1 MAGDDKKKST
11 SGGLVNWLETTTVND
26 VTGKM
31 SDYYRSMVSSPE
43 PKLKGGQS
51 KLPVAPQVSPPPP
64 QDGPLM
70 SSPDRPDQNQSVPDP
85 SQVSTPPPQ
94 DESLMSREDTPE
106 AVAERMDAAEAAAAL
121 DPSASE
127 ESKPPSAKSSKAKK
141 KAQKTKKQGQAV
153 KKKAAEKK
161 EVGTPEKLNIVFDD
175 QSFLWDHIDAFK
187 NGKQAAEEFESAI
200 KPHSYKNFLQISDD
214 EPLTT
219 RNKLFGDGISALN
232 GATTAQLS
240 SIVPYMKLFKVKPR
254 DSRGKRKRFQFPFN
268 RYTTAESILQ
278 SREQRGTD
286 VGFKK
291 VTWRDTGT
299 NPANVGVSFLGT
311 FTLHFQSFEGIFKTR
326 NVDGESLRFADL
338 MKLKSLT
345 KRESK
350 KNPSSA
356 LEEKAASTNINCNTT
371 DQIHME
377 CGWTLPPSQ
386 IAGDPGLADKLD
398 RLRRTFIILPH
409 SQEIQITNNGAVDMT
424 IEFMAA
430 IEGKAFGASTDLLNI
445 SDVNIDEATKASIKR
460 LNEVITGG
468 KESLV
473 AMDEA
478 HEETK
483 TKNETKKTKDTR
495 LEKWRE
501 EYKKLKEKIS
511 AAEGSLRSIQYS
523 RLLTIIR
530 NQVSGYTTNTESR
543 VFHFDLTPD
552 SVERYRR
559 FLQDQ
564 ANALSISKKS
574 KEEDK
579 EYVKQWFSFLRNE
592 YQQQQGVSSFFSAI
606 QGGAATQLTGVESNG
621 VAGPL
626 LPGSHRPN
634 VDNWLDG
641 QYRVHYIFLGDI
653 IEAVMRIIYDR
664 PKIKDGKIV
673 GKKVTCPQIVDDV
686 RVLLGSFSYMDTM
699 TGKIRNMDLADV
711 PVSFNYFNS
720 WWYDNV
726 VKRKESV
733 YPLRSFLSD
742 LCGKLLN
749 NVMSPQRYGGMS
761 AGALSVRI
769 SPVWIRDKHPLDRE
783 WDKNNG
789 KPKKRINLQN
799 ISRRLKK
806 NKGRTT
812 QWSQWLYVYVT
823 GGSSENS
830 KLKGKHEQDTER
842 NIPHYFIGGD
852 TGVIKD
858 IKFSKSKIKG
868 HQTTVMH
875 RNYTAGVE
883 SDSLFFADVYHA
895 EIKILGNPVFTP
907 QMLVYI
913 DPRAMGLGM
922 VDIDPRDFMSELGI
936 GGYYRIF
943 DINHTLDSS
952 GFSTSLS
959 TIVEQDMR
967 NLKKRRH
974 GR

>member
-1 MAGDDKKKST
+1 
-11 SGGLVNWLETTTVND
+11 
-26 VTGKM
+26 
-31 SDYYRSMVSSPE
+31 
-43 PKLKGGQS
+43 
-51 KLPVAPQVSPPPP
+51 
-64 QDGPLM
+64 
-70 SSPDRPDQNQSVPDP
+70 
-85 SQVSTPPPQ
+85 
-94 DESLMSREDTPE
+94 
-106 AVAERMDAAEAAAAL
+106 
-121 DPSASE
+121 
-127 ESKPPSAKSSKAKK
+127 
-141 KAQKTKKQGQAV
+141 
-153 KKKAAEKK
+153 
-161 EVGTPEKLNIVFDD
+161 
-175 QSFLWDHIDAFK
+175 
-187 NGKQAAEEFESAI
+187 
-200 KPHSYKNFLQISDD
+200 
-214 EPLTT
+214 
-219 RNKLFGDGISALN
+219 
-232 GATTAQLS
+232 
-240 SIVPYMKLFKVKPR
+240 
-254 DSRGKRKRFQFPFN
+254 
-268 RYTTAESILQ
+268 
-278 SREQRGTD
+278 
-286 VGFKK
+286 
-291 VTWRDTGT
+291 
-299 NPANVGVSFLGT
+299 
-311 FTLHFQSFEGIFKTR
+311 
-326 NVDGESLRFADL
+326 
-338 MKLKSLT
+338 
-345 KRESK
+345 
-350 KNPSSA
+350 
-356 LEEKAASTNINCNTT
+356 
-371 DQIHME
+371 
-377 CGWTLPPSQ
+377 
-386 IAGDPGLADKLD
+386 
-398 RLRRTFIILPH
+398 
-409 SQEIQITNNGAVDMT
+409 
-424 IEFMAA
+424 
-430 IEGKAFGASTDLLNI
+430 
-445 SDVNIDEATKASIKR
+445 
-460 LNEVITGG
+460 
-468 KESLV
+468 
-473 AMDEA
+473 
-478 HEETK
+478 
-483 TKNETKKTKDTR
+483 
-495 LEKWRE
+495 
-501 EYKKLKEKIS
+501 
-511 AAEGSLRSIQYS
+511 
-523 RLLTIIR
+523 
-530 NQVSGYTTNTESR
+530 
-543 VFHFDLTPD
+543 
-552 SVERYRR
+552 VERYRR

-564 ANALSISKKS
+564 ANALAISKES

-579 EYVKQWFSFLRNE
+579 EADKRWFSFIRKQ
-592 YQQQQGVSSFFSAI
+592 YQQDQGGENFFSAI
-606 QGGAATQLTGVESNG
+606 QGGLATQHGAATQLTGVESNG
-621 VAGPL
+621 EAGPL

-653 IEAVMRIIYDR
+653 IEAAMRIIYDR
-664 PKIKDGKIV
+664 PKIKEGKIV
-673 GKKVTCPQIVDDV
+673 GKKVTCPQIIDDV

-726 VKRKESV
+726 IKRKEAV

-783 WDKNNG
+783 WDKDKG

-799 ISRRLKK
+799 ISGRLKK

-883 SDSLFFADVYHA
+883 SDSLFFADVYNA